1 MRSPVRFRPIVALV
15 ALGLVFG
22 CSEAGSPTAP
32 KPVPPPDASLV
43 DVVHGL
49 LGITTGVVKG
59 VTDLVGNLLVCTLQ
73 PEYQNSA
80 TIGPNGGTL
89 KFGPHS
95 LEVPKGALNVPTR
108 ITADAVRGYH
118 ARVEFSPSGLQF
130 AQPATLT
137 LSYAKCAVPKGAVQV
152 VYMKSDTTITETE
165 PSHDYRDQRWV
176 SATIKHFSSYAVA
189 Y

>member
-1 MRSPVRFRPIVALV
+1 MRSPVRFRPIFALV
-15 ALGLVFG
+15 ALGLALG
-22 CSEAGSPTAP
+22 CSEAGAPTSPKTA
-32 KPVPPPDASLV
+32 PPPDASLI

-49 LGITTGVVKG
+49 LGVTKG
-59 VTDLVGNLLVCTLQ
+59 VTDLLGDLLVCTLQ
-73 PEYQNSA
+73 PENQNSA
-80 TIGPNGGTL
+80 TIGPNGGTIN
-89 KFGPHS
+89 FGPHS
-95 LEVPKGALNVPTR
+95 LVVPKGALKVPTR

-118 ARVEFSPSGLQF
+118 SRVEFSPSGLQF

-137 LSYAKCAVPKGAVQV
+137 LSYAQCAPPKGAVQV

-165 PSHDYRDQRWV
+165 PSHDYRDKRWV